1 MAQLAHVRYP
11 AEYEMDAL
19 LKDGSTVRLR
29 PIRPDD
35 DDAVIALFNRLSP
48 RTIYLRFHHVVTQM
62 TKLEVQRFTR
72 VDYETTLALVA
83 TLGEPPEE
91 KIIAVG
97 RYSRLGNPDRAEVAF
112 VVDDSHQGRG
122 IATQLLGHLASVA
135 RDKGIL
141 TFEAEVLGENQKMMR
156 IFRESGFQVESSF
169 QDGTYHVVLP
179 IQPTAAAELKAD
191 ERERVAAAA
200 SIQAFFHPR
209 RVAVIGASRE
219 RGTIGAEIFHNIL
232 RDGLTGVVYPVNPKA
247 DSVGA
252 VRAYPSIL
260 DVPDDV
266 DLAVVAVPAKHVLEV
281 ADQCARKGVRGLV
294 VISAGFKETGEE
306 GAARERALVAKAR
319 SYGMRLIGPNCM
331 GILNTDPSISLNATF
346 SPVFPPQGNVAL
358 LSQSGALGLA
368 LLDYARN
375 LNIGLSTF
383 VSVGNKADVSANDLI
398 QYWEQ
403 DPSTDLILLYLES
416 FGNPRRFARLARRVS
431 EQKPIV
437 AVKSGRS
444 AAGSR
449 AASSH
454 TGALASLD
462 VASDALFRQAGVI
475 RTDTLEEL
483 FGVASLLA
491 HQPPPKG
498 RRVAILTNAG
508 GPAILAAD
516 ACESHGLVVPA
527 LDKETLAA
535 LSEFLPPEAGLHNPV
550 DMLAAA
556 TADHYARAL
565 RILLQD
571 GEMDSVIVIFIPP
584 LVTQPEAVARAIREV
599 TTDTP
604 TDKPILACFLSA
616 RGAPPEL
623 GSGGEGLVPSFAFP
637 EEAAMAL
644 ARAVEHAE
652 WRQRPKGTVPKLDGV
667 DGEQGRTII
676 DKALAGDGADAP
688 IWLDAESSARLLNA
702 YGIRVARTRLVTST
716 AEAARVASEIG
727 FPVALKLASS
737 TITHK
742 SDVAGVW
749 LGLTSE
755 LDVRGAFDFMRERMR
770 EMDRLAEMQGAIVQE
785 MVEAGTEAIVGVTQ
799 DPSFGPLVMFGLGGV
814 FVELL
819 KDVAFRIHPLTDVDA
834 NEMVRSVQSY
844 PLLEGWRGSEPGDVP
859 ALQDLLLRVSAMV
872 EDLPEIAEMDLNP
885 VKVLS
890 RGEGCVVVDVR
901 ILLQRQPDQ
910 ETNGVE

>member
-1 MAQLAHVRYP
+1 MAQPAHVSYP
-11 AEYEMDAL
+11 AGYEVDVL

-35 DDAVIALFNRLSP
+35 DEAMLAFFDRLSP
-48 RTIYLRFHHVVTQM
+48 RALYLRFHHAVAQM
-62 TKLEVQRFTR
+62 TKLEVQRFTG
-72 VDYETTLALVA
+72 VDYESTFGLVA
-83 TLGEPPEE
+83 TLGEPPDEE
-91 KIIAVG
+91 IIAVG
-97 RYSRLGNPDRAEVAF
+97 RYARLGNPDRAEVAF

-122 IATQLLGHLASVA
+122 IATQLLEQLASVA
-135 RDKGIL
+135 RDKGIRI
-141 TFEAEVLGENQKMMR
+141 FEADVLGENQKMMDV
-156 IFRESGFQVESSF
+156 FRESGFQAESRF

-179 IQPTAAAELKAD
+179 IQPTAAVEEKAD
-191 ERERVAAAA
+191 ERERVSAAA
-200 SIQAFFHPR
+200 SIRAFFHPR
-209 RVAVIGASRE
+209 SVAVIGASRE

-232 RDGLTGVVYPVNPKA
+232 RQGFTGVVYPVNPKA
-247 DSVGA
+247 NAVGA
-252 VRAYPSIL
+252 VHAYPSIL

-266 DLAVVAVPAKHVLEV
+266 DLAIVAVPAKHVLEV
-281 ADQCARKGVRGLV
+281 AEQCARKGVRGLV
-294 VISAGFKETGEE
+294 VISAGFRETGEE
-306 GAARERALVAKAR
+306 GAARERALLAKAR

-346 SPVFPPQGNVAL
+346 SPVFPPRGNVAL

-383 VSVGNKADVSANDLI
+383 VSVGNKADVSGNDLI
-398 QYWEQ
+398 QYWDQ
-403 DPSTDLILLYLES
+403 DPSTDVILLYLES
-416 FGNPRRFARLARRVS
+416 FGNPRKFARLARRISMV
-431 EQKPIV
+431 KPIV
-437 AVKSGRS
+437 AVKSGRT

-462 VASDALFRQAGVI
+462 VASEALFRQAGVI
-475 RTDTLEEL
+475 RTDTLAQL
-483 FGVASLLA
+483 FDVASLLA
-491 HQPPPKG
+491 HQPLPKG
-498 RRVAILTNAG
+498 QRVAILTNAG

-527 LDKETLAA
+527 LREETLAS
-535 LSEFLPPEAGLHNPV
+535 LREFLPAEAGLQNPV

-556 TADHYARAL
+556 TADDYARAL

-571 GEMDSVIVIFIPP
+571 DSVDSAIVIFIPP
-584 LVTQPEAVARAIREV
+584 LVTQPEAVARAISEV
-599 TTDTP
+599 AAEAAGR
-604 TDKPILACFLSA
+604 KPILACFLST

-644 ARAVEHAE
+644 ARACERAD
-652 WRQRPKGTVPKLDGV
+652 WLQRPKGTVPKLDGV
-667 DGEQGRTII
+667 DSKLGREIVE
-676 DKALAGDGADAP
+676 KALAAKGAGEP
-688 IWLDAESSARLLNA
+688 FWLDAQSSARLLDA
-702 YGIRVARTRLVTST
+702 YGIRVAETRLVEST
-716 AEAARVASEIG
+716 AEAASVAREIG

-737 TITHK
+737 TVVHK

-749 LGLTSE
+749 LELTSE

-770 EMDRLAEMQGAIVQE
+770 ELGRLEEMEGAIVQE
-785 MVEAGTEAIVGVTQ
+785 MVHGGTEAIVGVTQ
-799 DPSFGPLVMFGLGGV
+799 DLLFGPLIMFGLGGV
-814 FVELL
+814 YVELL

-834 NEMVRSVQSY
+834 GEMVRSVQSY
-844 PLLEGWRGSEPGDVP
+844 PLLDGWRGSAPGDVP

-872 EDLPEIAEMDLNP
+872 DDLPEIAEMDLNP

-890 RGEGCVVVDVR
+890 RGQGCVVVDTR
-901 ILLQRQPDQ
+901 ILLR
-910 ETNGVE
+910 VA